1 MDLIG
6 VRFLLAQRIIHR
18 ETETMAGGEA
28 SLMPLAS
35 NFYVVVISMVSQ
47 DYIQKKRK
55 SWVISSFKVAG
66 SRIELE
72 TSGL

>member
-6 VRFLLAQRIIHR
+6 VRFLLVQRKIHR
-18 ETETMAGGEA
+18 ETETTAEGA

-47 DYIQKKRK
+47 DYIRKKRK
-55 SWVISSFKVAG
+55 S
-66 SRIELE
+66 
-72 TSGL
+72 

>member
-6 VRFLLAQRIIHR
+6 VRFLLAQRKIHR
-18 ETETMAGGEA
+18 ETETTAGGA

-47 DYIQKKRK
+47 DYIRKKRK